1 MNSNKPWPPKASNCH
16 ANFRLCIHSI
26 KSRLNSGTS
35 PLDDLT
41 SVSRTTNNDLEFE
54 GETTRGCLARKVAE
68 NRGAGSF
75 PSSFNVDRST
85 SRRERERH
93 KKKGRKD
100 LESLAIAFRTEK
112 KKQFRKGWFSPFH
125 PLLPRSCA
133 SYIYIWDIVIRRLF
147 WDLVRRFSNRVS
159 NFRLKRGLICGFERE
174 GELVCFRLD

>member
-75 PSSFNVDRST
+75 PSSSNVDRST
-85 SRRERERH
+85 STIKERERERR

-100 LESLAIAFRTEK
+100 LESIAIAFRRRSNFEK
-112 KKQFRKGWFSPFH
+112 DGFPHFTLYYPVRAPH
-125 PLLPRSCA
+125 
-133 SYIYIWDIVIRRLF
+133 IHIWDIVIRRLF
-147 WDLVRRFSNRVS
+147 WDLVSNRVS
-159 NFRLKRGLICGFERE
+159 NFRLERGLICGFERE
-174 GELVCFRLD
+174 GELVCFRLG